1 MPQLQFSIKDKWS
14 SLLAARKGPNNA
26 IKLIFTLLSVFSMKA
41 LIRKRTYWYPLR
53 RQKSTRSDKHWS
65 AEQETEYMTDENP
78 YVTDFKETNEQEDA
92 NLREVVKKLE
102 I

>member
-1 MPQLQFSIKDKWS
+1 MPQLQFSIREKWS

-26 IKLIFTLLSVFSMKA
+26 TELIFTLQSVFSMKA
-41 LIRKRTYWYPLR
+41 LIRKRTYWYPSR
-53 RQKSTRSDKHWS
+53 RQKSTRLDNHWS
-65 AEQETEYMTDENP
+65 AQQETEYKTDENL

-92 NLREVVKKLE
+92 TLRESVKKLE